1 MRASE
6 SREQLDDHCEN
17 AKSGCFSWS
26 RGGFIV
32 LNNICMMI
40 WREFVW
46 WMNPV
51 PEPYLLW
58 KEVFIG
64 GFMIFMTLNCGLFL
78 DLSWGKFYPNCSFLF
93 IVMEMLEFLSVASTP
108 KSHLTFLR
116 SKTRGKVWCS
126 MHSNLHKHKHHIETL
141 ESSRVHP
148 QKICV
153 IHIYNPNLLKS
164 IHNNNHMTSR
174 C

>member
-1 MRASE
+1 MNE
-6 SREQLDDHCEN
+6 SRTGTLSFVEGSIHRRLHDLLEDFEPWSILRLILRQILSKLLISIHCNGN
-17 AKSGCFSWS
+17 A
-26 RGGFIV
+26 RI
-32 LNNICMMI
+32 
-40 WREFVW
+40 
-46 WMNPV
+46 
-51 PEPYLLW
+51 
-58 KEVFIG
+58 
-64 GFMIFMTLNCGLFL
+64 
-78 DLSWGKFYPNCSFLF
+78 
-93 IVMEMLEFLSVASTP
+93 FLSVASTP

-116 SKTRGKVWCS
+116 SETRGKVWCS
-126 MHSNLHKHKHHIETL
+126 MHSNLDKHKHHIKTL